1 MSTEVRRDHIQY
13 GNIEIDFE
21 VTQRN
26 RKTLEINVL
35 PDQRVTVVAPF
46 DASHDDIRER
56 VVKRADWILKQKQ
69 YFAQFPPSQPER
81 EYVPGESHLFMGR
94 QYRLKFTDEEELGLK
109 TDGDLLLVSGTR
121 KPVTVAKLIDDWY
134 RAEAKKVIKELIDSN
149 WPKMS
154 SDPMPKFGL
163 QAMQKRWGSC
173 SANGN
178 LLFNYQLVKAPK
190 SCIEYVV
197 IHELCHIFEQNHS
210 PKFFELLNRYCP
222 DWDGRKQKLEQN
234 IC

>member
-13 GNIEIDFE
+13 GNTEIDFE

-46 DASHDDIRER
+46 DASHDDIRDR
-56 VVKRADWILKQKQ
+56 VIKRADWILKQKQ

-94 QYRLKFTDEEELGLK
+94 QYRLKFIDGDELGLK
-109 TDGDLLLVSGTR
+109 IDGDLLLVAGTR
-121 KPVTVAKLIDDWY
+121 DPEMTAKLIDDWY
-134 RAEAKKVIKELIDSN
+134 RTVAKLIIKELIEAN

-154 SDPMPKFGL
+154 SGPLPGFRI
-163 QAMQKRWGSC
+163 QALQKRWGSC
-173 SANGN
+173 SPKGN

-210 PKFFELLNRYCP
+210 PKFFELLNKYLP
-222 DWDGRKQKLEQN
+222 TWKDRKQRLEGLL
-234 IC
+234 